1 MIDIHH
7 HLLFGLDDGPETI
20 EGSLAMA
27 EMAISEGITHIA
39 CTPHANY
46 HWNFDPAVNAAR
58 TEELRSRLGGRV
70 TLGSGCDFHM
80 SYDNVADAIANPT
93 KYTLN
98 GKSYLLIELPDFA
111 LPPNL
116 SETYYELRLA
126 GMTPILTHPE
136 RNPTLQ
142 KQPEKI
148 AEWLRGGMIV
158 QITAGSLTGRF
169 GKLAERMAHKLLE
182 DGWVHFIAT
191 DAHNTE
197 SRPPQIKE
205 VMAMVAK
212 RYGAE
217 TAERLCI
224 SNPRVAFEGLAW
236 PEQPEPKG
244 VFVDDLDGQ
253 KNWWQKLVGR

>member
-7 HLLFGLDDGPETI
+7 HLLFGLDDGPATI

-39 CTPHANY
+39 CSPHANY
-46 HWNFDPAVNAAR
+46 RWNYQPEVNAAK
-58 TEELRSRLGGRV
+58 TEELRAILGNRI
-70 TLGSGCDFHM
+70 TLGRGCDFHM
-80 SYDNVADAIANPT
+80 SYDNVADAIAHPT

-98 GKSYLLIELPDFA
+98 GKNYLLIELPDFA

-116 SETYYELRLA
+116 PETYYELRLA

-136 RNPTLQ
+136 RNLTLQ

-148 AEWLRGGMIV
+148 ADWLRSGMIV
-158 QITAGSLTGRF
+158 QITSGSLTGRF
-169 GKLAERMAHKLLE
+169 GKTAERMAHKLLE
-182 DGWVHFIAT
+182 DRWVHFIAT
-191 DAHNTE
+191 DAHDTD

-205 VMAMVAK
+205 VMK
-212 RYGAE
+212 LIGNRYGSE
-217 TAERLCI
+217 TAERLCV
-224 SNPRVAFEGLAW
+224 SNPRAAFEGCAW

-244 VFVDDLDGQ
+244 VFVDEFEEQ
-253 KNWWQKLVGR
+253 KRWWQKLIGR